1 MTNDKQSWLSPRIAL
16 VAAGFLCVVVSVGSA
31 AMVMPGRSIWV
42 DETTQMSGLAGNPIE
57 ITQWLMGRIKYNTNL
72 QDDRMPPL
80 SYWAGWF
87 WSRIFGLGERQMRW
101 FSVFCTGVATAFVFK
116 TAEKAW
122 GLAAGLAAGLL
133 FALSPNV
140 IDRAIGIRCYALFML
155 TASMTF
161 YFLTRLLRESNGKS
175 TKWIIGMTISSVA
188 AMYTHFYGLILAGSC
203 LSAALIL
210 FYLQGKPVRSVVAAM
225 VLIGVA
231 SSGLFPFIAAS
242 VDMSKEKPSKAEH
255 TNTDRIRATAQWGY
269 RQFFHASISAS
280 RMALI
285 AGIAGFV
292 LCCGVAV
299 QRTLNQ
305 RTADWVEAAGIGMAL
320 ASGSA
325 IILIAQFVVKSFV
338 VTQPNYSVWMLPG
351 WAIFLASAVRGPRIS
366 RTSVLGLTL
375 LLGAE
380 CYGTIQMAR
389 RGEVFSPAP
398 AAQIARMI
406 SEYKPDQVVVV
417 YEGDRDPMLYFPI
430 TFIFNNNVGQYIYRD
445 GSLTSYPPSN
455 KVIAPMELPA
465 NTVVVVRSA
474 DQSAAELVG
483 QLDRASELSPGPVA
497 STLMESPQW
506 KLIDNKVFLSFI
518 KADVRVF
525 RRIK

>member
-1 MTNDKQSWLSPRIAL
+1 MTNDKQSSLSPRIAL

-101 FSVFCTGVATAFVFK
+101 FSVCCTGVATAFVFK

-210 FYLQGKPVRSVVAAM
+210 FYLQGKPFRSVVAAM

-255 TNTDRIRATAQWGY
+255 TNTDKIRATAQWGY

-380 CYGTIQMAR
+380 CYGTIQLVR
-389 RGEVFSPAP
+389 RGDVFSPAP

-430 TFIFNNNVGQYIYRD
+430 TFILNNNVGQYIYRD
-445 GSLTSYPPSN
+445 GSLMSYPPSN

-465 NTVVVVRSA
+465 NTVLVVRSA

-483 QLDRASELSPGPVA
+483 QLDRVSELSPGPVA

-525 RRIK
+525 KRLK